1 MKRSIEKVFKGSPE
15 HWVGNGFHVSNYF
28 PSATDF
34 DKRMSPFFL
43 LDYHAPKKYSPTAER
58 RGVGRHPHRGFE
70 TVTIAYQG
78 SIAHHDSTGAGGI
91 IATEFVARSA
101 PDGYTLMVGG
111 SNAMTVNPA
120 IYTKLPYDAL
130 KDFIPIT
137 NLTESPLIVA
147 VHASVPANSVQD
159 LIAYVKANPAKIHYG
174 SANLQTQLAG
184 EMFSQK
190 TGARIIHVPYKGG
203 GPAVSAAIAGEV
215 PMTIMD
221 GGSLASSL
229 KAGRLRGLAVTTA
242 KRAST
247 MSDLPT
253 MEEAGVPGFDIGVW
267 FGLFAPAGTP
277 AEIVSK
283 LNAAVVG
290 ILNQA
295 DTREKLAA
303 VGVEPAG
310 GTAAEFAA
318 RIRNDIARFGEVAR
332 AASMKAE

>member
-1 MKRSIEKVFKGSPE
+1 MNTILARAAAALVFCTAAGSALAQAYPSKPIRLVIGFAPGGGTDVVARI
-15 HWVGNGFHVSNYF
+15 VGAKLQNALG
-28 PSATDF
+28 
-34 DKRMSPFFL
+34 
-43 LDYHAPKKYSPTAER
+43 APVVVENKP
-58 RGVGRHPHRGFE
+58 
-70 TVTIAYQG
+70 
-78 SIAHHDSTGAGGI
+78 GAGGI

>member
-1 MKRSIEKVFKGSPE
+1 MNTILARAAAALVFCTAAGSALAQAYPSKPIRLVIGFAPGGGTDVVARI
-15 HWVGNGFHVSNYF
+15 VGAKLQNALG
-28 PSATDF
+28 
-34 DKRMSPFFL
+34 
-43 LDYHAPKKYSPTAER
+43 APVVVENKP
-58 RGVGRHPHRGFE
+58 
-70 TVTIAYQG
+70 
-78 SIAHHDSTGAGGI
+78 GAGGI

-147 VHASVPANSVQD
+147 VHALVPANSVQD